1 MIRSEA
7 KQKLVNLRGKVDAT
21 TGCRN
26 HTALGIDADGNDN
39 TGTWLDAAADI
50 GNDLHT

>member
-7 KQKLVNLRGKVDAT
+7 KQKLVNLRGKVGAT
-21 TGCRN
+21 TGCGN
-26 HTALGIDADGNDN
+26 NTTLGIDADGNDN
-39 TGTWLDAAADI
+39 TVTRLNVAADV